1 MRSGRMSSL
10 SLENAPCKGGVGGRT
25 DKIFRITPTT
35 QQSTT
40 QSVSSTTY
48 LTYGTHVKRGGI
60 SPPLTRES
68 STPPLLKP
76 KRLCIASTREL
87 VEGIHYLAKT
97 PCSDEKG
104 QSMFCAIGFASAH
117 STSISRAALLEAA
130 AVDSSPLG
138 TSSL

>member
-1 MRSGRMSSL
+1 MRPRLRFATCRQNVLAL
-10 SLENAPCKGGVGGRT
+10 S
-25 DKIFRITPTT
+25 
-35 QQSTT
+35 
-40 QSVSSTTY
+40 
-48 LTYGTHVKRGGI
+48 RGCRCSAAGMA
-60 SPPLTRES
+60 ES